1 MSDAKVRG
9 ENALRILNDPL
20 FIEAFNILERDII
33 EQWDAVPVRDVE
45 GRELLWRFYKTA
57 KKFRGI
63 LQGVVENGKVTSFR
77 EMQDKTFL
85 DKTRERF
92 TNERR

>member
-9 ENALRILNDPL
+9 ENALRILNDPI
-20 FIEAFNILERDII
+20 FKDAMDILEREII
-33 EQWDAVPVRDVE
+33 EQWDAVPVRDIE

-63 LQGVVENGKVTSFR
+63 LQGVVENGKVASFR
-77 EMQDKTFL
+77 ELQDKTFVER
-85 DKTRERF
+85 TTERF
-92 TNERR
+92 NRR

>member
-1 MSDAKVRG
+1 LSDAKVRG